1 LRGQVTDPS
10 GAVVPNAQVA
20 AVGPNGQTSSTKS
33 GPNGAYEIGG
43 LPPGK
48 YTLTAKA
55 PGFADFTQLG
65 LDIAA
70 GQTQKFDIPL
80 DIQVEHEKVD
90 VQGDSSQVQLSPSNN
105 ASAIVLKGADLDALS
120 DGPRRTIARPA
131 GFSRT
136 IRRTERRPDLH

>member
-1 LRGQVTDPS
+1 VRLHSLIVVIAILIILFNPASAQTPIGILRGQVTDPS

-33 GPNGAYEIGG
+33 GPNGAYEIGE

-70 GQTQKFDIPL
+70 GRSTFK
-80 DIQVEHEKVD
+80 
-90 VQGDSSQVQLSPSNN
+90 
-105 ASAIVLKGADLDALS
+105 
-120 DGPRRTIARPA
+120 
-131 GFSRT
+131 
-136 IRRTERRPDLH
+136 